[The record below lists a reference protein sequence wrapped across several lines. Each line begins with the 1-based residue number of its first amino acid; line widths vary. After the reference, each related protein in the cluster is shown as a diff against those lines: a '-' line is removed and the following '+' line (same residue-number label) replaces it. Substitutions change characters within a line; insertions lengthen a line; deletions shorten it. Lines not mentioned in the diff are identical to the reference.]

1 MHKWLKLDE
10 ITPDGALEHLR
21 IMKPDGIKGPR
32 KGNWGRLSSR
42 QKGSLETQMVHD
54 HQVRWGLRG
63 SAKCSS
69 GDLENRASGRDRGFT
84 NQQDISAPP
93 LGIFLKASP
102 EFCFHLYW
110 KYQALGAIFSN
121 TFAHICSQKKVNWM
135 NKCYLTSTHF
145 KTASLKLDTTS
156 WSYHQPLDFFLNHC
170 YSSHIQKNQSLI
182 SKTVK
187 IISYWSRWFDLL
199 HQKLKVA

>member
-1 MHKWLKLDE
+1 MEKLTRQLVPKPELEIEMWELSMHKWLKLDE

-32 KGNWGRLSSR
+32 KDNCGRLSSR

-63 SAKCSS
+63 AAKCSS
-69 GDLENRASGRDRGFT
+69 GDLENRALGRDRGFT

-135 NKCYLTSTHF
+135 NKCYLM
-145 KTASLKLDTTS
+145 
-156 WSYHQPLDFFLNHC
+156 
-170 YSSHIQKNQSLI
+170 
-182 SKTVK
+182 
-187 IISYWSRWFDLL
+187 
-199 HQKLKVA
+199 